1 MEIDSEAENMRLTD
15 TIGAAAIGALRRAA
29 DETHYAALAVRAG
42 LVTPERPDRLARMGV
57 AVLRSGLLGGLATVA
72 ALRYRDRV
80 AILDERGP
88 VTFREL
94 DERTTALANAW
105 RARGLRDG
113 EGVAVLAR
121 NHRGFHYA
129 VFAAAKCGARIIL
142 LNTDFA
148 GPQLR
153 EVLARE
159 GTDLLVFDDEYTDL
173 LAGYAPV
180 RGRYRA
186 WVDTPGVDTIDN
198 LIAAGPGNPP
208 RRPATDATII
218 LLTSGTTG
226 TPKGARRREPTSLA
240 PLGAILARVPLRARE
255 VTECPAPLF
264 HTLGF
269 AHAMLALGF
278 GSTLV
283 IRRRFDPRAVLDSL
297 CRNRATALIAVPV
310 MLRRLVDL
318 GPSAFAAQDLRRL
331 RVIFVAGSQLGADL
345 CVKVTEAFGPVV
357 YNVYGSTEVAY
368 ATIAT
373 PADLAAEPGCVGAVV
388 PGATVRILGDDD
400 RELPAGRTGRIFV
413 GNGYQFD
420 GYTGGGDK
428 ARVRGLMSTGD
439 VGHFDSAGRL
449 FIDGRDDDMIV
460 SGGENVFPGE
470 VEELLAAHPAVAE
483 VSAFGVDDDRYG
495 QRLRVV
501 VVVREGYALTEDEVR
516 DYVKDRLARF
526 KVPRD
531 VVFVDELPRNP
542 SGKVLKRIL
551 RDR

>member
-1 MEIDSEAENMRLTD
+1 MNRVNTLGSVAV
-15 TIGAAAIGALRRAA
+15 AAARRVA
-29 DETHYAALAVRAG
+29 DETYYASLAVRAG
-42 LVTPERPDRLARMGV
+42 LATPQRPDRLARMGF
-57 AVLRSGLLGGLATVA
+57 AVLRSGMLGGLVTVA
-72 ALRYRDRV
+72 ALRYRHRA
-80 AILDERGP
+80 AIIDELGT
-88 VTFREL
+88 VSFREL

-129 VFAAAKCGARIIL
+129 VFAAAKCGAKIIL

-159 GTDLLVFDDEYTDL
+159 GADLLVYDDEFAGVLGDL
-173 LAGYAPV
+173 RTP

-186 WVDTPGVDTIDN
+186 WTDAPAVDTLEN
-198 LIAAGPGNPP
+198 LIAGGSRKPP
-208 RRPATDATII
+208 RRPSTAARII

-226 TPKGARRREPTSLA
+226 TPKGAPRREPTSLA
-240 PLGAILARVPLRARE
+240 PLGAILGRVPFRAE
-255 VTECPAPLF
+255 EITECPAPLF

-269 AHAMLALGF
+269 AHAVMAVGF

-283 IRRRFDPRAVLDSL
+283 IRRRFDPQAVLDSL
-297 CRNRATALIAVPV
+297 DRHGATAMIAVPV
-310 MLRRLVDL
+310 MLQRLVDL
-318 GPSAFAAQDLRRL
+318 GPRARAGHDFSRL
-331 RVIFVAGSQLGADL
+331 RIIFVAGSQLGAEL
-345 CVKVTEAFGPVV
+345 CVRVTEAFGPVV

-373 PADLAAEPGCVGAVV
+373 PADLAVEPGCVGTPV
-388 PGATVRILGDDD
+388 PSTTVKIFDENDA
-400 RELPAGRTGRIFV
+400 ELPQGRTGRIFV
-413 GNGYQFD
+413 GNNYQFE

-428 ARVRGLMSTGD
+428 DRIGSLMSTGD

-470 VEELLAAHPAVAE
+470 VEELLAAHPAVEE
-483 VSAFGVDDDRYG
+483 VSAFGIDDDSYG
-495 QRLRVV
+495 QRLRAV
-501 VVVREGYALTEDEVR
+501 VVVRAGHTLTEDEVR
-516 DYVKDRLARF
+516 DHVKTHLARF

-531 VVFVDELPRNP
+531 VLFVDRLPRNP
-542 SGKVLKRIL
+542 TGKVLKRVL
-551 RDR
+551 REMG